1 MSILGLS
8 CHYHDAAACIMKDG
22 RVTGAAQEERFNRNK
37 YSPDFPIAA
46 INYCIQA
53 AGIAFADLECVGF
66 YEKPYLKFS
75 RVVIDHLRSF
85 PFSVAHFLR
94 SMPSWL
100 EDRLALPMLLEQ
112 QIGYRGKIVFVKHH
126 MAHAASAFLVS
137 PFDEAAIITADGVGE
152 WATST
157 FGIGRDNR
165 IEILRELHY
174 PHSLGLLYTALTTY
188 LGFGALSGE
197 GKVMGLASY
206 GKPRYLGQLEQMVDL
221 RPDGSFRIDK
231 RYFNFNAGERMY
243 SRRFVAAMGPAR
255 EPETEIEERHCD
267 IAASLQV
274 FVENA
279 MVAIARHVHRRTGL
293 DQLCLAGGV
302 FLNCVLNHK
311 ILERTPFQKIFV
323 QPAAGDAGGA
333 LGAAALIYNS
343 MQGHRRDFV
352 LDDAAL
358 GPSFTNREARRALR
372 FAGLEFHEMNE
383 DALAAHVADR
393 LVANKIVGWVRGR
406 MEFGPRALGRRSI
419 LANPTDPNAK
429 ERLNKQVKRRE
440 EFRPYAPVV
449 LQERASEFFE
459 LLDDSPFMLLAAP
472 VREEK
477 RALLPTITHVDG
489 SARVQTLRK
498 EINPELWSLIHEF
511 EKRCGVPMVVNTSFN
526 LRGEP
531 IVCTPHDAIDCFQ
544 RSGMDA
550 LVLGNCVVG

>member
-1 MSILGLS
+1 MNILGLS
-8 CHYHDAAACIMKDG
+8 CHYHDSAACVMKDG
-22 RVTGAAQEERFNRNK
+22 QLVGAAQEERFNRNK
-37 YSPDFPIAA
+37 HSPDFPVAA

-53 AGIAFADLECVGF
+53 AGIAFADLDCVGF

-85 PFSVAHFLR
+85 PFSLPHFLR
-94 SMPSWL
+94 TMPSWL

-112 QIGYRGKIVFVKHH
+112 RIGYRGKVVFVKHH

-152 WATST
+152 WASAT
-157 FGIGRDNR
+157 FGVGRANK
-165 IEILRELHY
+165 IEILREMHY
-174 PHSLGLLYTALTTY
+174 PHSIGLLYTALTTY
-188 LGFGALSGE
+188 LGFGALGGE

-206 GKPRYLGQLEQMVDL
+206 GKPRFLDKLEEMVDL
-221 RPDGSFRIDK
+221 RPDGSFRVDK
-231 RYFNFNAGERMY
+231 RYFNFNTGSRMY
-243 SRRFVAAMGPAR
+243 GRRVIAALGLAR
-255 EPETEIEERHCD
+255 EPESAIEERHCD
-267 IAASLQV
+267 IAASLQTLT
-274 FVENA
+274 ENA
-279 MVAIARHVHRRTGL
+279 MVGIARHVHDQTGL

-311 ILERTPFQKIFV
+311 ILERTPFRRVYI

-333 LGAAALIYNS
+333 LGAAALVYNS
-343 MQGHRRDFV
+343 IQGNPRDFV

-358 GPSFTNREARRALR
+358 GPSFSNQEVQRALR
-372 FAGLEFHEMNE
+372 FEGLEYLEM
-383 DALAAHVADR
+383 DDKKLAAHVADQ
-393 LVANKIVGWVRGR
+393 LVANKIVGWVRGG

-429 ERLNKQVKRRE
+429 ERLNKRVKRRE
-440 EFRPYAPVV
+440 EFRPYAPAV
-449 LQERASEFFE
+449 LHERASEFFE

-472 VREEK
+472 VRKEK
-477 RALLPTITHVDG
+477 RALLPAITHVDG
-489 SARVQTLRK
+489 SARVQTVRK
-498 EINPELWSLIHEF
+498 DTNPEFWNLIHEF
-511 EKRCGVPMVVNTSFN
+511 ERRSGVPMVVNTSFN

-544 RSGMDA
+544 RSDMGC